1 MSERKDVVYRDLMDM
16 GPWDGHGLEMK
27 TYDAPEND
35 KQIPHSSV
43 HEALQV
49 TRARNKKENGIGR
62 NRELAQDAQ
71 WSRSTLVSSPSRRQ
85 AKCSQTGLCWDA
97 EHDFQNSYC
106 VSPND
111 RLSIIRPSS
120 CSCRLD
126 NSYHDGESS
135 YGASHPGCQQSLSLS
150 DYIYFQGS
158 PGDFYSHAVSNTL
171 ARLIVPWGKI
181 ENIIRVNNT

>member
-1 MSERKDVVYRDLMDM
+1 L
-16 GPWDGHGLEMK
+16 GHGLEMK

-49 TRARNKKENGIGR
+49 TRNKKENGIGR
-62 NRELAQDAQ
+62 NRELAQGDAQ

-85 AKCSQTGLCWDA
+85 AKCSQTEMPSMISKIPTACHPMTVCLLYDLVLVLV
-97 EHDFQNSYC
+97 D
-106 VSPND
+106 
-111 RLSIIRPSS
+111 SITTIIMA
-120 CSCRLD
+120 
-126 NSYHDGESS
+126 N
-135 YGASHPGCQQSLSLS
+135 HPMVRATQQSLSLS

-171 ARLIVPWGKI
+171 ARPIVPLKP
-181 ENIIRVNNT
+181 